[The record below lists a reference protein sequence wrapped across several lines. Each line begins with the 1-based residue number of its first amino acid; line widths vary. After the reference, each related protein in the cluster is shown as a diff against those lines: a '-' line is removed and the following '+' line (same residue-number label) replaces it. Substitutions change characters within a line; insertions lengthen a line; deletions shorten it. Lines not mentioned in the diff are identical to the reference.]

1 MKNFNI
7 IYFGSPYYSCNV
19 LQSILDSKFN
29 VTSVV
34 SQKTTYRRRNKK
46 KDTAITSFA
55 NDNKLR
61 VFTPECLS
69 DKNFLKDIE
78 NQNPDFFILF
88 SYGKILKNELLKIPK
103 YASINIHCSL
113 LPHWRGGAPI
123 QRALL
128 NGDETTGVTLSL
140 IHI

>member
-1 MKNFNI
+1 MSHLLLVKRQLI
-7 IYFGSPYYSCNV
+7 GDGI
-19 LQSILDSKFN
+19 
-29 VTSVV
+29 
-34 SQKTTYRRRNKK
+34 K

-88 SYGKILKNELLKIPK
+88 LMGKYLRTN
-103 YASINIHCSL
+103 Y
-113 LPHWRGGAPI
+113 
-123 QRALL
+123 
-128 NGDETTGVTLSL
+128 
-140 IHI
+140 